1 MVDPVKEPTTF
12 EKAIALVSKFIDSD
26 KLGGWVRAAVAAGF
40 VAIVAKW
47 PILGTYVDP
56 AIQTQI
62 AAAIA
67 ATVVGVWSQLTKTD
81 AAAIAKVAAM
91 PDVEKIVVQP
101 KATDGVGDALADPNQ
116 TKVVSK

>member
-1 MVDPVKEPTTF
+1 MNF
-12 EKAIALVSKFIDSD
+12 SSIISIASKFIDSD
-26 KLGGWVRAAVAAGF
+26 KLGGWVRAGVAAGF

-47 PILGTYVDP
+47 PIFGSYIDP

-67 ATVVGVWSQLTKTD
+67 ATVVGIWSHLTKTD

-101 KATDGVGDALADPNQ
+101 NAVDGVGIALADLTQ